1 MPLLEVG
8 VGSKQTRNER
18 LNGGDRTLNHHRRDK
33 SRLSQ
38 GILYVDVD
46 AEGQPRDDLLTNR
59 LRKHERG

>member
-1 MPLLEVG
+1 M
-8 VGSKQTRNER
+8 GSKQTRNER

-59 LRKHERG
+59 LRK